1 MAKVSSKLVKY
12 VPGDRIMTD
21 DKAPVELLSMR
32 AIDELVSDELAYYQ
46 GILHEEGV
54 RGLIDRFL

>member
-1 MAKVSSKLVKY
+1 MAKVSTHLIKY

-32 AIDELVSDELAYYQ
+32 AIDELVSEELAYYQ
-46 GILHEEGV
+46 GILHDEGIQ
-54 RGLIDRFL
+54 GLMERFL